1 MKGGCKVYFWINRI
15 VLVRES
21 KKIIFK
27 RELVGMSENIYFCD
41 ILQICEGMASLE
53 ILRKFLSNKGGNC
66 WPFFSFLFFV
76 LWFKTLLYFNHHQKK
91 KEKSQKDAPLGNHA
105 AGVTGNILVCE
116 DFSGVRE
123 NVGHTIKWHCISGFS
138 CSFQQLFKDMSFSNI
153 LS

>member
-1 MKGGCKVYFWINRI
+1 MKGGCKVYFGINRI

-66 WPFFSFLFFV
+66 WSFFSFLFFV

-91 KEKSQKDAPLGNHA
+91 REKLKRCSVRKPCCRCDGKHPIMWGFFWNKRKCRSHNK
-105 AGVTGNILVCE
+105 VTLHLRL
-116 DFSGVRE
+116 FMF
-123 NVGHTIKWHCISGFS
+123 ISA
-138 CSFQQLFKDMSFSNI
+138 I
-153 LS
+153 I